1 MRKLVFALLCSTAL
15 AACASTDGAG
25 DPTMLQ
31 GPAAPPTPTVVE
43 KMVPVAVPTP
53 MKLLEEKRP
62 ARISPTDTVNAA
74 NRDAIRVPDP
84 NDFVHG
90 AVMEAPVIPG
100 AVYQIYAAV
109 DRITEIDLLPGEIR
123 DSVVISNSHLWE

>member
-1 MRKLVFALLCSTAL
+1 MRKLIIALLCSTAL
-15 AACASTDGAG
+15 AACASDKAG
-25 DPTMLQ
+25 DPTVLQ
-31 GPAAPPTPTVVE
+31 GPAAPPPPTVVE

-62 ARISPTDTVNAA
+62 ARISPTETVNAA

-90 AVMEAPVIPG
+90 AVMEAPVIP
-100 AVYQIYAAV
+100 A
-109 DRITEIDLLPGEIR
+109 
-123 DSVVISNSHLWE
+123 